1 MNILRCGFMGAGVA
15 LFAVTGARADYA
27 APVRPIGV
35 NGQVEWNVR
44 SDFFKYPPTFAFTN
58 EPSAA
63 WYRFTVTNETGFMTR
78 FFGKTPNDS
87 LAPVWPKVPVGWT
100 TVTCEAADAKR
111 KPFRTVG
118 TRAFWRDAGFCPG
131 AYPKATRSSAR
142 RATTA
147 TARASGRISS
157 PRTGRTA

>member
-1 MNILRCGFMGAGVA
+1 MGRRHLWALVSAAIGCAAVA
-15 LFAVTGARADYA
+15 WAEVLGDGAPLAEAVKRDYA

-35 NGQVEWNVR
+35 NGQVEWNIR

-63 WYRFTVTNETGFMTR
+63 WYRFSITNETGF
-78 FFGKTPNDS
+78 
-87 LAPVWPKVPVGWT
+87 
-100 TVTCEAADAKR
+100 
-111 KPFRTVG
+111 
-118 TRAFWRDAGFCPG
+118 
-131 AYPKATRSSAR
+131 ATRSSAR